1 MPSEIITKGL
11 PHKQFA
17 PLLDKLKKR
26 VFDSDVV
33 KDMLKE
39 YDIERSEI
47 DLWPICIAKIPVS
60 ARTDHG
66 VIYLNIDLFAK
77 GDIEEQLDAND
88 HYLPHELTHMC
99 QQTTGNKATPGSTD
113 DNYLDNPTEQE
124 GFQNQTKYISDTKGD
139 EEAEEYVDQVLDH
152 HTHDDADDKKRQ
164 SRRNKLLSLARQ
176 LGVS

>member
-88 HYLPHELTHMC
+88 HYLPHELTHVC

-152 HTHDDADDKKRQ
+152 HTHDDADDKKRE
-164 SRRNKLLSLARQ
+164 SRRNKLLALACR
-176 LGVS
+176 LGIG